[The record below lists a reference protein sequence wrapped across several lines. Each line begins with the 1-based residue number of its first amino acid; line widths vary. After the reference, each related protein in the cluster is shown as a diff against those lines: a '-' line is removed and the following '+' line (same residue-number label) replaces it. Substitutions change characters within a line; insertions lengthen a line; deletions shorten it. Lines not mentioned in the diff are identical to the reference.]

1 METNQKETD
10 RPDRGYAG
18 CDLPACEDLTCK
30 LLDAACAKHDAA
42 YSAAWA
48 AFNTALFALNA
59 ACAKRDAARHIP
71 AEKS

>member
-1 METNQKETD
+1 MGSVN
-10 RPDRGYAG
+10 
-18 CDLPACEDLTCK
+18 CK

-42 YSAAWA
+42 YSAAWE